1 MRTVVGEY
9 HYDDAD
15 LTKCSQNKPGS
26 SYPDFGSRGTRE
38 MCRIGQDVGILRF
51 FFSLIEIVWDHT
63 FLSDV
68 TERQKTQVVDYTS
81 STVHTLYDK
90 NKACKYQYISSP

>member
-26 SYPDFGSRGTRE
+26 SYPDFGSRFGYLHSFGLTE
-38 MCRIGQDVGILRF
+38 KYVVLPEAGYMNDPCFYSKSKHPFSYHFKKYIIYLRIN
-51 FFSLIEIVWDHT
+51 
-63 FLSDV
+63 LS
-68 TERQKTQVVDYTS
+68 
-81 STVHTLYDK
+81 
-90 NKACKYQYISSP
+90 I